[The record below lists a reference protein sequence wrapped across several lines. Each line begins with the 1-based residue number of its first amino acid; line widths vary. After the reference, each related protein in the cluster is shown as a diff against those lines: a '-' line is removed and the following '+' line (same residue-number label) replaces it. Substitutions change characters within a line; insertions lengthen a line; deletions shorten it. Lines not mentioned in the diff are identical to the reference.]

1 MTLAYKL
8 SKFISKHQNQELTLD
23 DIKHFT
29 GCNTRVAKNALK
41 YLLDSFGD
49 KVTYT
54 KNGKKKTYRFTGI
67 ITPEEIEPWV
77 KPYSE
82 ASKESR
88 IKKQSE
94 ILVIKKRLDV
104 LEGKINNEYLNNNSN
119 IKD

>member
-1 MTLAYKL
+1 MGRT
-8 SKFISKHQNQELTLD
+8 
-23 DIKHFT
+23 
-29 GCNTRVAKNALK
+29 ALK
-41 YLLDSFGD
+41 FLLDSFGD

-54 KNGKKKTYRFTGI
+54 KNGKKKTYKFTGI

-82 ASKESR
+82 ASKSSR

-104 LEGKINNEYLNNNSN
+104 LEGKVNNEEQNED
-119 IKD
+119 I

>member
-82 ASKESR
+82 ASRKSR
-88 IKKQSE
+88 VKKQSE
-94 ILVIKKRLDV
+94 ILGIKERLDV
-104 LEGKINNEYLNNNSN
+104 LEGKMNNG
-119 IKD
+119 